1 MISTAFHVPRKTSI
15 PSDNTS
21 HKVNV
26 IVVDLQP
33 KFEHGTV
40 PSKVPY
46 SFLTAKVTNTSQY
59 PFLAGPVSVF
69 LDNNFIAKVNEL
81 KAFTHARTR
90 TRAHTHGLWLT
101 HT

>member
-1 MISTAFHVPRKTSI
+1 MITTTFHVQRKTSI
-15 PSDNTS
+15 PSDNAS

-26 IVVDLQP
+26 IVVDLRP
-33 KFEHGTV
+33 EFKHETV
-40 PSKVPY
+40 PSKSPY
-46 SFLTAKVTNTSQY
+46 SFLTAKVTNTSEH

-81 KAFTHARTR
+81 KARSHTDTR
-90 TRAHTHGLWLT
+90 TRTHGLWLT